1 MDHSA
6 RRRPLLLPLLAALSL
21 SLGACGGSSSSALS
35 PTTTTTTTTTSTALV
50 TETFTGSIG
59 QNGTAIHPFTVKV
72 DGYTL
77 LAGFTGLTPASQAS
91 LGMGIGSWDGTTS
104 TCSLNLAQNDAA
116 KSGSTALT
124 ATATAANYCMR
135 VYDGGNIA
143 AGVTVGYTLQ
153 VQHY

>member
-6 RRRPLLLPLLAALSL
+6 RRRLLLLPLLAALSL
-21 SLGACGGSSSSALS
+21 SLGACGGSSSSATS
-35 PTTTTTTTTTSTALV
+35 PTTTTTTTTTSTPLI
-50 TETFTGSIG
+50 TETFTGSVG
-59 QNGTAIHPFTVKV
+59 QNGTAIHPFSVKTG
-72 DGYTL
+72 GYTL
-77 LAGFTGLTPASQAS
+77 LAGYTALTPSSQTS
-91 LGMGIGSWDGTTS
+91 LGLGIGSWDGT

-124 ATATAANYCMR
+124 ATASAANYCMR

>member
-21 SLGACGGSSSSALS
+21 SLGACGGSSSSATS
-35 PTTTTTTTTTSTALV
+35 PTTTTTTTTTTAAALI

-59 QNGTAIHPFTVKV
+59 QNGTAIHPFAVKTG
-72 DGYTL
+72 GYTL
-77 LAGFTGLTPASQAS
+77 LAGYTALTPASQAS
-91 LGMGIGSWDGTTS
+91 LGVGIGSWDGT

-124 ATATAANYCMR
+124 ATASAANYCMR